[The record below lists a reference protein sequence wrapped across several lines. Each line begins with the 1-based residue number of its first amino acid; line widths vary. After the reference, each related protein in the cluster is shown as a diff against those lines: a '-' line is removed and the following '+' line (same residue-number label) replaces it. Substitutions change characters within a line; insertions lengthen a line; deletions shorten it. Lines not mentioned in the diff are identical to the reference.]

1 MIVYGTVQIDYSV
14 DINVKSIMVEDMSI
28 AESNELIRE
37 AIAEKYGVHAS
48 NIYVKGMKKEEE

>member
-14 DINVKSIMVEDMSI
+14 NINVKSIMVDDMSI
-28 AESNELIRE
+28 EESNKLIRE

-48 NIYVKGMKKEEE
+48 DIFVKGMKKEEE